1 MTDELTRPVDL
12 FIEMLAVE
20 RGLAA
25 NTLEAY
31 SRDLNRLAEFLSGR
45 GIRVW
50 GDAARSDLRA
60 YIADLRVCRLSE
72 RSVVRLLGTMRR
84 FYRFL
89 LKEEMVSRDPVPE
102 FSARG
107 AAGRLPG
114 TLGSADMRALLDQ
127 PDDAKPLGARDRAM
141 LELLYGSGLRVS
153 ELVSLKLQQINLEA
167 NYLTV
172 RGKGAKVR
180 LVPFGRWARD
190 RLQRY
195 LVEVRPRF
203 MTHGYSDYVFPH
215 AFGQTDHAP
224 GVLEAAPRIRPPGR
238 VAASGHTPY
247 AAPFVRDRSVGGRR
261 RPACGAV
268 DAGPFGHRHDSDLH
282 ACEPKPHQESSS
294 AVPSTG
300 GAGPQ
305 GVGTARRPR
314 IVIPAERKARN
325 DASPGSRVVFS

>member
-203 MTHGYSDYVFPH
+203 MTHGYSDYVFLTRSGKPITRQGFWKLLRGYARRAGLQHRVTPH
-215 AFGQTDHAP
+215 TLRHSFATDL
-224 GVLEAAPRIRPPGR
+224 LE
-238 VAASGHTPY
+238 
-247 AAPFVRDRSVGGRR
+247 
-261 RPACGAV
+261 
-268 DAGPFGHRHDSDLH
+268 
-282 ACEPKPHQESSS
+282 
-294 AVPSTG
+294 G
-300 GAGPQ
+300 GADLRAVQSMLGHSDIATTQ
-305 GVGTARRPR
+305 IYTHVSRSRIKKVHQQFHPR
-314 IVIPAERKARN
+314 EAPDRK
-325 DASPGSRVVFS
+325 G